1 LPRIRQADSPDNV
14 HLCDAGRLN
23 DRATANEVVG
33 RQSNSRAKRH
43 ENHVPVL
50 LLIIALASLATML
63 WYRAFLGKYNQG
75 LHNSVVE
82 NLNRLFPDSI
92 VQIGSVSADGP
103 DKIIVNNL
111 RLASVVANPKRPI
124 VTIHRVVLHGDLDI
138 AHWVQ
143 KTTRVAHVDLHGV
156 RIDVWRSSAG
166 LWSIQTLQPHPIPN
180 APPPSIN
187 FQDTTL
193 RLFSDAGSAA
203 NVLSFSDLQGRMEP
217 VGANTVTAVPS
228 ARSAIHKP
236 PMAVQLSCRSTGLLK
251 RLELTGLVDVE
262 QQTWNA
268 EGSIDNLNF
277 SPKLLEAMPTE
288 LSQYMSQLS
297 GLECLASSRFRVAST
312 VEQGVSFEVQ
322 GRISAGRLRDSR
334 LPYPL
339 DKLSAAFFCN
349 NQILQL
355 RSMRAS
361 SGEATLELKSD
372 IMGFGRDVPM
382 VIHAEAKNLEIDSR
396 MRESLPASLREHW
409 DRLQPAGRVDG
420 DIRLTFDGHAWT
432 PIASIHCEQVSIK
445 PWLFPYP
452 VNDIHGQIRYQE
464 GTISSERLDGLAGGQ
479 PVSSN
484 FSLSQQG
491 NQWIGKL
498 TLQSEGALAIDE
510 PLLAALTPEGKETSG
525 VERFVRSLRP
535 RGTIQVNHATFE
547 KATAESTGWHRN
559 IDIQVLSGSIK
570 YDHFRYPIHEIQGRI
585 VGQGDN
591 WWLHQFQ
598 GRNDSGQIL
607 CSGNWSLSD
616 DVEIPFDL
624 RFQATAVPIEEELQR
639 ALPKEVQ
646 YVWDELQPSGSID
659 RVEVQL
665 NKVPGQPL
673 TTRVAIEERSETN
686 QQAGRSLRIQPKNF
700 PLWLS
705 DIDCSIQYEPGR
717 VLIHQ
722 ASGINGDSRLA
733 IQGECQPQADG
744 RWLADIQWLPRTR
757 LIVDGQLVR
766 ALPKTIRDSL
776 VRIDFRGPVGV
787 LGRSQVLFASET
799 EATVNTAW
807 DCQLDIEDGQFG
819 DGKVVGGLRGTL
831 LATGS
836 SDGSTLQTRGSVEMD
851 ALNVYGVPLTRLRG
865 PYTIADNLL
874 SFGSEVAST
883 QPAQERQ
890 AMTADA
896 LTGQLTIAGVG
907 HLQDGKLILNAELH
921 DAELSGLLR
930 DVGVEKAS
938 TQARCQAKVGFSGIP
953 WNAQTWNGDGE
964 IHLTDARLFQLP
976 FMMRLMGTASVN
988 ADDDS
993 AFQTADISF
1002 DIDGDKI
1009 PLRIQCEGDVLRLR
1023 GEGSINTRRDIN
1035 LQMYTYIGRRPIYSM
1050 VSPLLAE
1057 SRYATFMLIE
1067 VDGTLD
1073 NPNMQRRPFPQ
1084 IEATLQQIFPE
1095 VAQKNKMDG
1104 LVPWR

>member
-1 LPRIRQADSPDNV
+1 M
-14 HLCDAGRLN
+14 
-23 DRATANEVVG
+23 
-33 RQSNSRAKRH
+33 
-43 ENHVPVL
+43 L
-50 LLIIALASLATML
+50 LLIVLLASLATML
-63 WYRAFLGKYNQG
+63 WYRAFLGRYNQG

-82 NLNRLFPDSI
+82 NLKRLFPDSLL
-92 VQIGSVSADGP
+92 QIGTVSADGP

-111 RLASVVANPKRPI
+111 RLASTLADPKRPI

-143 KTTRVAHVDLHGV
+143 KTTRVTHVDLHGV
-156 RIDVWRSSAG
+156 RIDVWRNSAG
-166 LWSIQTLQPHPIPN
+166 LWSIQTLQPHPLPN
-180 APPPSIN
+180 APPPSIA
-187 FQDTTL
+187 FQDATL
-193 RLFSDAGSAA
+193 RLFSDASATA
-203 NVLSFSDLQGRMEP
+203 NVLSLSDLQGLLEP
-217 VGANTVTAVPS
+217 LDANNGIATRSEEHASPVAVS
-228 ARSAIHKP
+228 RKP

-251 RLELTGLVDVE
+251 RLELTGLVDID
-262 QQTWNA
+262 QQTWSA
-268 EGSIDNLNF
+268 DGSIEGLSF
-277 SPKLLEAMPTE
+277 SPKLLDAMPAE
-288 LSQYMSQLS
+288 LSQYMLQLA
-297 GLECLASSRFRVAST
+297 GLECTASSRFRVART

-322 GRISAGRLRDSR
+322 GRISAGRLRDAR

-339 DKLSAAFFCN
+339 DKLSADFFCK

-361 SGEATLELKSD
+361 SGDATLELNSD

-382 VIHAEAKNLEIDSR
+382 VIHAQAKNLEIDSR
-396 MRESLPASLREHW
+396 LREALPSKLREYW

-420 DIRLTFDGHAWT
+420 DIRLSYDGHVWT
-432 PIASIHCEQVSIK
+432 PVASIHCEQVSIK

-452 VNDIHGQIRYQE
+452 VSDIHGRIRYQE
-464 GTISSERLDGLAGGQ
+464 GTLSSERLDGLAGGQ
-479 PVSSN
+479 PVFSQ
-484 FSLSQQG
+484 FSLSQQ
-491 NQWIGKL
+491 NRQWIGRL
-498 TLQSEGALAIDE
+498 SVQSEGGLAIDE
-510 PLLAALTPEGKETSG
+510 SLLAALTPDGKETSG
-525 VERFVRSLRP
+525 VERFVRSLHP
-535 RGTIQVNHATFE
+535 RGTIQVNQATFE
-547 KATAESTGWHRN
+547 KVAAESASWNRN

-585 VGQGDN
+585 VGQDDN

-607 CSGNWSLSD
+607 CSGHWSLSD
-616 DVEIPFDL
+616 DTEIPFDL
-624 RFQATAVPIEEELQR
+624 RFQATVVPIEEELQR

-646 YVWDELQPSGSID
+646 FVWDELQPSGSID

-665 NKVPGQPL
+665 TKVLGQPL

-686 QQAGRSLRIQPKNF
+686 QQAGRSLRLQPKNF

-757 LIVDGQLVR
+757 LIVDGQLMR
-766 ALPKTIRDSL
+766 ALPKAIRDSL

-799 EATVNTAW
+799 DATVNTAW
-807 DCQLDIEDGQFG
+807 DCQLDIENGQFG

-831 LATGS
+831 LAAGA
-836 SDGSTLQTRGSVEMD
+836 SDGATLQTRGTVEMD
-851 ALNVYGVPLTRLRG
+851 AINVYGVPLTRLRG
-865 PYTIADNLL
+865 PYAIANNIL
-874 SFGSEVAST
+874 SFGSEVAGAPPG
-883 QPAQERQ
+883 QDRQ

-896 LTGQLTIAGVG
+896 LTGQLTISGVG
-907 HLQDGKLILNAELH
+907 HLQDGKLILSAALH

-938 TQARCQAKVGFSGIP
+938 TQARCQAKLDFSGIP
-953 WNAQTWNGDGE
+953 WNTQTWNGEGE

-976 FMMRLMGTASVN
+976 FMMRLLGTASVN
-988 ADDDS
+988 ASDDS
-993 AFQTADISF
+993 AFQTADITF
-1002 DIDGDKI
+1002 NIDGDKI
-1009 PLRIQCEGDVLRLR
+1009 PLRIQCAGDLLRLR
-1023 GEGSINTRRDIN
+1023 GDGWINTRRDID
-1035 LQMYTYIGRRPIYSM
+1035 LQMYTYIGRRPIYNM
-1050 VSPLLAE
+1050 VSPLLSE

-1084 IEATLQQIFPE
+1084 LEATLQQIFPE
-1095 VAQKNKMDG
+1095 VAQRKKMDG